1 MLLKFVYK
9 YKEEDIFLLYSPYNI
24 KLNLLP
30 CCLHS
35 ETKNKSIQ
43 KVVLQL
49 HIVM

>member
-1 MLLKFVYK
+1 MLPKFVYK

-35 ETKNKSIQ
+35 ETKKSLYKKLSYNYI
-43 KVVLQL
+43 
-49 HIVM
+49 